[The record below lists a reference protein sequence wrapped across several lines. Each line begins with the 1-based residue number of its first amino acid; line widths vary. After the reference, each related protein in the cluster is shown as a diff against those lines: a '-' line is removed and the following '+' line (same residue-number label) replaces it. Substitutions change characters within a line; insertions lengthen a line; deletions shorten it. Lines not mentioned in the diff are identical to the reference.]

1 MYLSKFLNKK
11 RKKYMNFR
19 EKTKECRM
27 ENKKNVGKI
36 INMQKCKMHAHACQC
51 QKHVTCQMSQ

>member
-36 INMQKCKMHAHACQC
+36 INMQKCKMHAHAC
-51 QKHVTCQMSQ
+51 